1 MKYTFKCFGH
11 KKVIKENTNA
21 YDPLSAIPYA
31 AANDWAQALSEMQ
44 FDEGLYPKPQP
55 YDGSWYK
62 VGDNE
67 YQWGG
72 NQYWD

>member
-1 MKYTFKCFGH
+1 
-11 KKVIKENTNA
+11 
-21 YDPLSAIPYA
+21 
-31 AANDWAQALSEMQ
+31 MQ

>member
-11 KKVIKENTNA
+11 KKVIKNKAE
-21 YDPLSAIPYA
+21 IPYGK
-31 AANDWAQALSEMQ
+31 ANDWAQALSEMQ

-67 YQWGG
+67 YRWGG